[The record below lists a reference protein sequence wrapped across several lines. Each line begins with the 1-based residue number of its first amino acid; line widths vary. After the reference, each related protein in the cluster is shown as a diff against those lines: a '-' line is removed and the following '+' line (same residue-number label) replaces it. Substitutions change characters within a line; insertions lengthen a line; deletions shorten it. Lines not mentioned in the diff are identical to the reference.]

1 MMKMFISERSGVLSA
16 IGVLFLLAFT
26 SVATAQ
32 EQGKDRSNQR
42 DFEGRAI
49 FSERMADRLNLDDV
63 QRQTIR
69 NIVDAA
75 KPEMQ
80 ALRERIRANK
90 EGLSALDAADANY
103 AANLQNLAMEKGS
116 LATEQTLLRHRVR
129 NDIAAVLNE
138 EQLAALE
145 ARKNRGRDGRRGGKS
160 GRR

>member
-80 ALRERIRANK
+80 ALRERIRANR
-90 EGLSALDAADANY
+90 EGLNALNAAD
-103 AANLQNLAMEKGS
+103 ANLQNLAMEKGS